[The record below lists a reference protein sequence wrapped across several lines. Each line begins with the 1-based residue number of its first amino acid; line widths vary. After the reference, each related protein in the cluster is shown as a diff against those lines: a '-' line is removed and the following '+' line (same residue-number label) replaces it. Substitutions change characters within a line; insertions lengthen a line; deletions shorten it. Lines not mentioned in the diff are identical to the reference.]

1 VGYISGNWLY
11 YQGDMDDGPNKLYR
25 MSLDGQVRDFIYY
38 VLKNEEYHYDGNVD
52 GIIFAA
58 KINALLDNSVLS
70 VYCYGSA
77 TYDDFHIG
85 YSDLDFFAIIDKAI
99 TEEDFQRQ
107 TSSTG
112 AHQKTY

>member
-1 VGYISGNWLY
+1 MGYIRGNWLY

-70 VYCYGSA
+70 YIA
-77 TYDDFHIG
+77 TVQQHTMI
-85 YSDLDFFAIIDKAI
+85 
-99 TEEDFQRQ
+99 
-107 TSSTG
+107 STL
-112 AHQKTY
+112 ATVIWIFSQSLIKQ